1 MILMMARHNHD
12 RNQEYLTGTSGK
24 RTMIEIPGN
33 NGATLDKAPTTGQST
48 CLGKNRRKEGR
59 ARQRPGK
66 QGSRDGKQRDQYGNQ
81 ASTDRPADGSITV
94 LSMAM

>member
-1 MILMMARHNHD
+1 MEKD
-12 RNQEYLTGTSGK
+12 GK
-24 RTMIEIPGN
+24 RTTIEIPGN
-33 NGATLDKAPTTGQST
+33 NDGTLNKADKAPTTGQST

-66 QGSRDGKQRDQYGNQ
+66 QGSRDGKQRDQNGNQ